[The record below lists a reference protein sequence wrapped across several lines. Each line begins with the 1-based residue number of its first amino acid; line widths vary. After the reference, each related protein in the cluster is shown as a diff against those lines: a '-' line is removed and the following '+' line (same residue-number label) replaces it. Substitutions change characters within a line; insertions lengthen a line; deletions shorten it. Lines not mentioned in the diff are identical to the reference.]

1 MNAVLNHRRFGV
13 LIALAV
19 LIIDQAVKWV
29 VHVPLSLE
37 SKRQIELID
46 IFALTYQRNYGISFG
61 LFTAGGELQ
70 RWLLVAVTAAVA
82 CGVAVWMWRERA
94 KGDVLALALV
104 LGGALGNIIDRA
116 RLGYVADYADLH
128 FGEFRPFLIFNVADA
143 AITLGV
149 LLLVAR
155 SLLLRDKAPQG
166 QTVA

>member
-1 MNAVLNHRRFGV
+1 MTTVLNHRRLGV

-19 LIIDQAVKWV
+19 LALDQAVKWV

-37 SKRQIELID
+37 SKRQIELFD
-46 IFALTYQRNYGISFG
+46 FFALTYQKNAGISFG
-61 LFTAGGELQ
+61 MFTAGSELQ
-70 RWLLVAVTAAVA
+70 RWLLVAVTGAVA
-82 CGVAVWMWRERA
+82 VGVAWWMWRERA
-94 KGDVLALALV
+94 RGDVIALALV
-104 LGGALGNIIDRA
+104 LGGAVGNIIDRA

-166 QTVA
+166 HVAG